1 MNTTTIQEVLF
12 DLHDAEKSGLLQFNP
27 DAERPQEFA
36 NAREWVREQIEKLES
51 VECDLSHSENQNAIM
66 HTPRPW
72 QYGISPSGR
81 QVIFAEFTEG
91 TTDIAALIGMEE
103 CGEEDWTPVHWAEA
117 EANKNL
123 LCSAPDLLEALEQA
137 IPHLEK
143 VAGLS
148 GGDGVLTLAAARAA
162 IAKAKGEA
170 K

>member
-12 DLHDAEKSGLLQFNP
+12 DLYDAEKSGLLKFNP

-72 QYGISPSGR
+72 KYGISPSGR

-123 LCSAPDLLEALEQA
+123 LCSAPDLLEALE
-137 IPHLEK
+137 
-143 VAGLS
+143 
-148 GGDGVLTLAAARAA
+148 TLASRMSENADGRELYGDWIAIAEEA